1 MIFFYKLPWAII
13 SLAVFI
19 FSLLM
24 FFRSMT
30 AKKYISTA
38 TYLIFAILSI
48 ISMAV
53 LTAV

>member
-1 MIFFYKLPWAII
+1 MIFYKLPWAII
-13 SLAVFI
+13 SLAAFI

-30 AKKYISTA
+30 TKKYISAA
-38 TYLIFAILSI
+38 TYLIFAILSL
-48 ISMAV
+48 ISMVV

>member
-1 MIFFYKLPWAII
+1 MIFYKLPWAII

-19 FSLLM
+19 FSLLI

-30 AKKYISTA
+30 TKKYISAA
-38 TYLIFAILSI
+38 TYSIFAILSL